1 MFELVNPTRDDLD
14 ALCEMERL
22 CFPPGEVLTREQLAP
37 KLERAAGL
45 WLVARDVAI
54 GQPAGFLDGVAS
66 DAERF
71 DDLFF
76 DGVAGH
82 DPLGKNIML
91 TGLEVLPAYRGR
103 GLAHRLMAAYQALRR
118 AEGRRALFLTCHAEK
133 LAFYRDMGF
142 ESLGPSA
149 SALGS
154 GEWLDCIC
162 PL

>member
-22 CFPPGEVLTREQLAP
+22 CFSPGEVLTREQLAP

-45 WLVARDVAI
+45 WLVARDVAT

>member
-1 MFELVNPTRDDLD
+1 MFELMNPTLKDLD

-22 CFPPGEVLTREQLAP
+22 CFPPDEMLTREQLAP
-37 KLERAAGL
+37 KLDRATGL
-45 WLVARDVAI
+45 WLLARDLVT
-54 GQPAGFLDGVAS
+54 GQLAGFLDGVAS
-66 DAERF
+66 DAGRF

-82 DPLGKNIML
+82 DPLGQNIML
-91 TGLEVLPAYRGR
+91 TGLEILPAYRGR

-133 LAFYRDMGF
+133 LAFYRGMGF
-142 ESLGPSA
+142 ESLGSSA

-154 GEWLDCIC
+154 GGWLDCVC
-162 PL
+162 RL